1 MSIENSP
8 NTPSP
13 EDLNPP
19 PWYKQFWP
27 WFIMALPASV
37 VVASM
42 FLIKAAVDSND
53 GLVSKDY
60 YKEGKAIY
68 LDARAKQKARDLGII
83 ANIEFAESQR
93 VIRVDVSSESLA
105 AIGPLELA
113 LRHPTRADKDSL
125 LALQPVGPNI
135 YQAEM
140 PDLSSTAGWNV
151 ELTAVDA
158 NWQLRGRANLGS
170 AQKLTLQ

>member
-1 MSIENSP
+1 MA
-8 NTPSP
+8 SP
-13 EDLNPP
+13 EDSNPP

-27 WFIMALPASV
+27 WFLIALPGSV

-42 FLIKAAVDSND
+42 FTIKIAVDSDD

-60 YKEGKAIY
+60 YKEGKAIHM
-68 LDARAKQKARDLGII
+68 DASARQKARDLGIV
-83 ANIEFAESQR
+83 ANIEFAQSER
-93 VIRVDVSSESLA
+93 VIRVDIDTDSLE
-105 AIGPLELA
+105 AIGALQLA

-125 LALQPVGPNI
+125 LDLQAVGPKT

-151 ELTAVDA
+151 ELTATDA
-158 NWQLRGRANLGS
+158 KWELRGRANLNS
-170 AQKLTLQ
+170 DQKLTLQ

>member
-1 MSIENSP
+1 MV
-8 NTPSP
+8 SP
-13 EDLNPP
+13 EDSNPP

-42 FLIKAAVDSND
+42 FLIKAAVDSDD

-68 LDARAKQKARDLGII
+68 LDARAKQKARDLGIV
-83 ANIEFAESQR
+83 ANIEFAQAER
-93 VIRVDVSSESLA
+93 LIRVDISSESLA
-105 AIGPLELA
+105 AVGPLELA

-125 LALQPVGPNI
+125 LELQAVGPKT
-135 YQAEM
+135 YQAAM

-151 ELTAVDA
+151 ELTATDA
-158 NWQLRGRANLGS
+158 NWQLRGRANLNS
-170 AQKLTLQ
+170 EQKLTLQ

>member
-1 MSIENSP
+1 MA
-8 NTPSP
+8 SP
-13 EDLNPP
+13 EDTNPP

-27 WFIMALPASV
+27 WFLMSLPATV

-42 FLIKAAVDSND
+42 FTIKIAVDTDD

-60 YKEGKAIY
+60 YKEGKAIHM
-68 LDARAKQKARDLGII
+68 DASARQKARDLGIV
-83 ANIEFAESQR
+83 ANIEFAQAER
-93 VIRVDVSSESLA
+93 VIRVDISSESLA

-113 LRHPTRADKDSL
+113 LRHPTRADQDSL
-125 LALQPVGPNI
+125 LKLQPVGPKI
-135 YQAEM
+135 YQAAM

-151 ELTAVDA
+151 ELTATDA

-170 AQKLTLQ
+170 EQKLMLQ